1 MSRARD
7 RVAEHAAAVARSREV
22 SSGVLDVLRDYL
34 TRRRNRVLL
43 RFSPAG
49 GDIDVAD
56 LVAELLELRYGLL
69 EAHAELL
76 ALRAERAPPEH
87 DAPPAAGFVTAMDSL
102 RAELRAFGVRF
113 DSDRLI
119 HVHDPPPTAGGDAD
133 GNDDSDH

>member
-76 ALRAERAPPEH
+76 ALRAERAPQA
-87 DAPPAAGFVTAMDSL
+87 DSRARSAADRGRGRRWERRQRSL
-102 RAELRAFGVRF
+102 NR
-113 DSDRLI
+113 
-119 HVHDPPPTAGGDAD
+119 D
-133 GNDDSDH
+133 G